1 MTEYNQPSRSGGG
14 KTAKGKF
21 KMTIWKKIDEQSAMG
36 TSYIDYINEDETI
49 VKRVWNDGFIEYYEC
64 E

>member
-1 MTEYNQPSRSGGG
+1 
-14 KTAKGKF
+14 
-21 KMTIWKKIDEQSAMG
+21 MTIWKKIDEQSAMG